1 MTKDTHLIFV
11 NEWQL
16 ESPPARERP
25 QQVDL
30 VELPPPEIRHG
41 LPLMQALRDRQSSRE
56 FSPEALS
63 QQMLSNLLW
72 AAFGVNRPESGG
84 RTAPS
89 AENWHEIDLYV
100 ATAAGLFVYDAQRHV
115 LRHMLRRDIRSET
128 GLQAFAGTAPLDL
141 VYVADFART
150 RGAAEEERRVY
161 SVANTGFIA
170 QNVYLFCA
178 SEGLST
184 TVRGAIDRPALA
196 RTMNLTSDQ
205 SIILAQTV
213 GYPARTH

>member
-1 MTKDTHLIFV
+1 
-11 NEWQL
+11 
-16 ESPPARERP
+16 
-25 QQVDL
+25 
-30 VELPPPEIRHG
+30 
-41 LPLMQALRDRQSSRE
+41 
-56 FSPEALS
+56 
-63 QQMLSNLLW
+63 
-72 AAFGVNRPESGG
+72 
-84 RTAPS
+84 
-89 AENWHEIDLYV
+89 
-100 ATAAGLFVYDAQRHV
+100 
-115 LRHMLRRDIRSET
+115 MLRQDIRSET
-128 GLQAFAGTAPLDL
+128 GLQAFAATAPLDI

-196 RTMNLTSDQ
+196 RTMNLTADQ

-213 GYPARTH
+213 GYPARTQ